1 MMLTVQILKLRF
13 KGLHISKC
21 QVSIRNYENECQKLV
36 ITTWLY
42 LDIYL
47 VNLNTY
53 FGLVQE
59 NYQNLASLCE

>member
-13 KGLHISKC
+13 KDLPISKC
-21 QVSIRNYENECQKLV
+21 QVSIRKYENKWQKLV